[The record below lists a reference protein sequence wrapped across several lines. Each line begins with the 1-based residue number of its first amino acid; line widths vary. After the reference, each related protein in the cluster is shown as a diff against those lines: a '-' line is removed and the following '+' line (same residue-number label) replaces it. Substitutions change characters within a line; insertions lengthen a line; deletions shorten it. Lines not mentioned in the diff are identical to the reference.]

1 MLMLCILFR
10 CFLKLLDTVPY
21 NLIFIVMFIPIP
33 SELIFHLI
41 RVYDAIH
48 CIHIIECMQSSL
60 LVNIVS
66 IYQSLKIWVT
76 VRLLCH
82 FNAVK
87 LILPMLFC
95 LFQKHLFFIFFNT
108 ITHIIF
114 MQTTEKQVIHV
125 FSRENPLVRS

>member
-1 MLMLCILFR
+1 MLCILFR
-10 CFLKLLDTVPY
+10 YFLKLLDTVPY

-41 RVYDAIH
+41 RVYDAIP

-82 FNAVK
+82 FNAAFKRV
-87 LILPMLFC
+87 
-95 LFQKHLFFIFFNT
+95 N
-108 ITHIIF
+108 
-114 MQTTEKQVIHV
+114 VGV
-125 FSRENPLVRS
+125 FPVYEARSHSLEELREYGYFTQF